1 MPILKNTVSSQSG
14 RLSSDRVFEEEKKNG
29 KRIGPGLLAGPIVH
43 RPRGW
48 PTCARDGNRVV
59 IGFIAII
66 VALVQIRGNVISP
79 GPPGQ
84 TITFSCP
91 VLLHPSV
98 GKRGCTRIGDFSGGS
113 RGAFLNA
120 HVYRAHKAFHPD
132 IGGCVTRFITFL
144 YSLPR
149 TIFRNLISRS
159 STGIYFVI
167 SVRNEMTQIRILRFL
182 FSTSDSFSFCIE
194 NNRTK

>member
-1 MPILKNTVSSQSG
+1 MPILKNTVSSRSG

-29 KRIGPGLLAGPIVH
+29 KRIGPGLLTGPIVH

-84 TITFSCP
+84 TITFSP
-91 VLLHPSV
+91 RPPPPLRREA
-98 GKRGCTRIGDFSGGS
+98 RGGFARELGIFLGDRGGHS
-113 RGAFLNA
+113 
-120 HVYRAHKAFHPD
+120 
-132 IGGCVTRFITFL
+132 
-144 YSLPR
+144 
-149 TIFRNLISRS
+149 
-159 STGIYFVI
+159 
-167 SVRNEMTQIRILRFL
+167 
-182 FSTSDSFSFCIE
+182 
-194 NNRTK
+194 